1 MGQRK
6 SQNEPT
12 AKLPSPYPLIVLPRH
27 PKLQYD
33 RYMSM
38 RLKGFSMVTL
48 LAATSFGAATN
59 DTRLA
64 DAAMNRDTQAVRS
77 LLKLHAD
84 ANVAQPDGTTALHW
98 AARWDDVAMAEELI
112 RAGANVKT
120 ANRFGATPLS
130 LASTN
135 GSAAVITELLK
146 AGENPNAV
154 VSDMGDTALM
164 LAARTGKPDALKVLL
179 DHGADSNKTN
189 AEGQTAL
196 MWAVAEKNAAAA
208 KVLIEHGAN
217 VNAQT
222 HKLPPPSMFQ
232 TIFSAPFPAGGMTA
246 LLYAAR
252 QNDIESAGILIA
264 AGADVKESAAD
275 ASSPLLV
282 ATFNEHYA
290 LAKFLLEHGADPNA
304 ADDKGRGPLYAVID
318 MRNLEWSTRP
328 APPEKDTL
336 SDLDLIKALLDHGA
350 NPNARLTK
358 KIPLRGQPSF
368 DGRWANAIGATPLW
382 RAAQS
387 DDVTVMRL
395 LKDRGADPSIATNDD
410 TTVLMIAAGV
420 GWSDGQSHG
429 SQADAPEA
437 LKLCLEWGGDVN
449 AVNDEGYTALHGA
462 SFRGANEVVQFL
474 VDHGAKMDVKSKEG
488 RMPINMAEGMHI
500 GPGGWVEHDDTVALF
515 HKLMLTTSA
524 QK

>member
-1 MGQRK
+1 
-6 SQNEPT
+6 
-12 AKLPSPYPLIVLPRH
+12 
-27 PKLQYD
+27 
-33 RYMSM
+33 MSM
-38 RLKGFSMVTL
+38 RRKGLWIVAL
-48 LAATSFGAATN
+48 LAATIFAASN
-59 DTRLA
+59 SDTRLA
-64 DAAMNRDTQAVRS
+64 DAAMNRDSSSVRS
-77 LLKLHAD
+77 LLKLHAEVN
-84 ANVAQPDGTTALHW
+84 APQPDGTTALHW
-98 AARWDDVAMAEELI
+98 ASRWDDVEMANLLVT
-112 RAGANVKT
+112 AGANVKA

-130 LASTN
+130 LACTN
-135 GSAAVITELLK
+135 GSAAMIDKLLK
-146 AGENPNAV
+146 AGEDPNAV
-154 VSDMGDTALM
+154 ISEMGDTALM
-164 LAARTGKPDALKVLL
+164 LAARTGKPDAVKVLL
-179 DHGADSNKTN
+179 DHGADANKTN
-189 AEGQTAL
+189 SEGQTPL

-208 KVLIEHGAN
+208 KVLIDHGAD

-252 QNDIESAGILIA
+252 QNDLESAKILVT
-264 AGADVKESAAD
+264 AGANVKENAAD
-275 ASSPLLV
+275 GSSPLLV
-282 ATFNEHYA
+282 AVINEHYA
-290 LAKFLLEHGADPNA
+290 LGKYLLEQGADPNA
-304 ADDKGRGPLYAVID
+304 TDDKGRGPLYAAID

-336 SDLDLIKALLDHGA
+336 SDLDLINALLDHGA

-368 DGRWANAIGATPLW
+368 DGRWANAIGATPFW

-387 DDVTVMRL
+387 DDVTVMKL
-395 LKDRGADPSIATNDD
+395 LKDRGADPLIATKDN
-410 TTVLMIAAGV
+410 TTPLMVAAGV

-429 SQADAPEA
+429 SQADAPQA

-488 RMPINMAEGMHI
+488 RMPVNMAEGMHI

-515 HKLMLTTSA
+515 HKLMASK
-524 QK
+524 Q

>member
-1 MGQRK
+1 
-6 SQNEPT
+6 
-12 AKLPSPYPLIVLPRH
+12 
-27 PKLQYD
+27 
-33 RYMSM
+33 MSM
-38 RLKGFSMVTL
+38 RRKGLWIVAL
-48 LAATSFGAATN
+48 LAATTFAASN
-59 DTRLA
+59 SDTRLA
-64 DAAMNRDTQAVRS
+64 DAAMNRDSSSVRS
-77 LLKLHAD
+77 LLKLHAEVN
-84 ANVAQPDGTTALHW
+84 APQPDGTTALHW
-98 AARWDDVAMAEELI
+98 ASRWDDVEMANLLVT
-112 RAGANVKT
+112 AGANVKA

-130 LASTN
+130 LACTN
-135 GSAAVITELLK
+135 GSAAMIDKLLK
-146 AGENPNAV
+146 AGEDPNAV
-154 VSDMGDTALM
+154 ISEMGDTALM
-164 LAARTGKPDALKVLL
+164 LAARTGKPDAVKVLL
-179 DHGADSNKTN
+179 DHGADANKTN
-189 AEGQTAL
+189 SEGQTPL

-208 KVLIEHGAN
+208 KVLIDHGAD

-252 QNDIESAGILIA
+252 QNDLESAKILVT
-264 AGADVKESAAD
+264 AGANVKENAAD
-275 ASSPLLV
+275 GSSPLLV
-282 ATFNEHYA
+282 AVINEHYA
-290 LAKFLLEHGADPNA
+290 LGKYLLEQGADPNA
-304 ADDKGRGPLYAVID
+304 TDDKGRGPLYAAID

-336 SDLDLIKALLDHGA
+336 SDLDLINALLDHGA

-368 DGRWANAIGATPLW
+368 DGRWANAIGATPFW

-387 DDVTVMRL
+387 DDVTVMKL
-395 LKDRGADPSIATNDD
+395 LKDRGADPLIATKDN
-410 TTVLMIAAGV
+410 TTPLMVAAGV

-429 SQADAPEA
+429 SQADAPQA

-488 RMPINMAEGMHI
+488 RMPVNMAEGMHI

-515 HKLMLTTSA
+515 HKLMASK
-524 QK
+524 Q

>member
-1 MGQRK
+1 
-6 SQNEPT
+6 
-12 AKLPSPYPLIVLPRH
+12 
-27 PKLQYD
+27 
-33 RYMSM
+33 MSM
-38 RLKGFSMVTL
+38 HRKAFWMAAL
-48 LAATSFGAATN
+48 LAATSFGATN
-59 DTRLA
+59 GDTRLA
-64 DAAMNRDTQAVRS
+64 DAAMNRDAQAVRS
-77 LLKLHAD
+77 LVKLHAD
-84 ANVAQPDGTTALHW
+84 VNAPQPDGTTAMHW
-98 AARWDDVAMAEELI
+98 AARWDDVAMADALLG
-112 RAGANVKT
+112 AGANVKV

-130 LASTN
+130 LACSN
-135 GSAAVITELLK
+135 GGAAMIEKLLK
-146 AGENPNAV
+146 AGEDPNAV
-154 VSDMGDTALM
+154 VSEAGDTALM

-179 DHGADSNKTN
+179 EHGADANKTN

-196 MWAVAEKNAAAA
+196 MWAVAEKNTAAA
-208 KVLIEHGAN
+208 KILIDHKAD

-252 QNDIESAGILIA
+252 QNDLESARVLVA
-264 AGADVKESAAD
+264 AGVNVKENAAD
-275 ASSPLLV
+275 GSSPLLV
-282 ATFNEHYA
+282 AVINEHYA
-290 LAKFLLEHGADPNA
+290 LGKYLLEQGADPNA
-304 ADDKGRGPLYAVID
+304 TDEKGRGPLYAAID

-368 DGRWANAIGATPLW
+368 DGRWANAIGATPFW

-395 LKDRGADPSIATNDD
+395 LKDRGADPLIATKDK
-410 TTVLMIAAGV
+410 TTALMVAAGV

-437 LKLCLEWGGDVN
+437 LKLCMEWGGDVN

-462 SFRGANEVVQFL
+462 SFRGANEVIQFL
-474 VDHGAKMDVKSKEG
+474 VDHDAKMDVKNKEG
-488 RMPINMAEGMHI
+488 RMPVNMAEGMHI

-515 HKLMLTTSA
+515 HKLMASK
-524 QK
+524 Q

>member
-1 MGQRK
+1 
-6 SQNEPT
+6 
-12 AKLPSPYPLIVLPRH
+12 
-27 PKLQYD
+27 
-33 RYMSM
+33 MSM
-38 RLKGFSMVTL
+38 RRKGLWIVAL
-48 LAATSFGAATN
+48 LAATTFAASN
-59 DTRLA
+59 SDTRLA
-64 DAAMNRDTQAVRS
+64 DAAMNRDSSSVRS
-77 LLKLHAD
+77 LLKLHAEVN
-84 ANVAQPDGTTALHW
+84 APQPDGTTALHW
-98 AARWDDVAMAEELI
+98 ASRWDDVEMANLLVT
-112 RAGANVKT
+112 AGANVKA

-130 LASTN
+130 LACTN
-135 GSAAVITELLK
+135 GSAAMIDKLLK
-146 AGENPNAV
+146 AGEDPNAV
-154 VSDMGDTALM
+154 ISEMGDTALM
-164 LAARTGKPDALKVLL
+164 LAARTGKPDAVKVLL
-179 DHGADSNKTN
+179 DHGADANKTN
-189 AEGQTAL
+189 SEGQTPL

-208 KVLIEHGAN
+208 KVLIDHGAD

-252 QNDIESAGILIA
+252 QNDLESAKILVT
-264 AGADVKESAAD
+264 AGANIKENAAD
-275 ASSPLLV
+275 GSSPLLV
-282 ATFNEHYA
+282 AVINEHYA
-290 LAKFLLEHGADPNA
+290 LGKYLLEQGADPNA
-304 ADDKGRGPLYAVID
+304 TDDKGRGPLYAAID

-328 APPEKDTL
+328 APPEQDTL
-336 SDLDLIKALLDHGA
+336 SDLDLINALLDHGA

-368 DGRWANAIGATPLW
+368 DGRWANAIGATPFW

-387 DDVTVMRL
+387 DDVTVIKL
-395 LKDRGADPSIATNDD
+395 LKDRGADPLIATKDN
-410 TTVLMIAAGV
+410 TTPLMVAAGV

-429 SQADAPEA
+429 SQADAPQA

-488 RMPINMAEGMHI
+488 RMPVNMAEGMHI

-515 HKLMLTTSA
+515 HKLMASK
-524 QK
+524 Q

>member
-1 MGQRK
+1 M
-6 SQNEPT
+6 
-12 AKLPSPYPLIVLPRH
+12 AA
-27 PKLQYD
+27 
-33 RYMSM
+33 
-38 RLKGFSMVTL
+38 L
-48 LAATSFGAATN
+48 LAATSLGATN
-59 DTRLA
+59 TDTRLA
-64 DAAMNRDTQAVRS
+64 DAAMQQDGQAVRS

-84 ANVAQPDGTTALHW
+84 ANAAQPDGTTALHW
-98 AARWDDVAMAEELI
+98 AARWDDLKMADALI
-112 RAGANVKT
+112 AAGANVKT

-130 LASTN
+130 LACTN
-135 GSAAVITELLK
+135 GGAAMIEQLLK
-146 AGENPNAV
+146 AGENPNTVISEA
-154 VSDMGDTALM
+154 GDTALM

-179 DHGADSNKTN
+179 DNGADPNKTN
-189 AEGQTAL
+189 TEGQTAL

-208 KVLIEHGAN
+208 KTLIEHGAN

-252 QNDIESAGILIA
+252 QNDLESASILIA
-264 AGADVKESAAD
+264 AGAEVKENAAD
-275 ASSPLLV
+275 GSSPLLV
-282 ATFNEHYA
+282 AVINEHYA
-290 LAKFLLEHGADPNA
+290 LAKFLLEQGADANA
-304 ADDKGRGPLYAVID
+304 ADDKGRGPLYAAID

-358 KIPLRGQPSF
+358 RIPLRGQPSF

-395 LKDRGADPSIATNDD
+395 LVDRGADPLIATHDH
-410 TTVLMIAAGV
+410 TTVLMVAAGV

-429 SQADAPEA
+429 SQAEAPEA

-449 AVNDEGYTALHGA
+449 GVNDEGYTALHGA
-462 SFRGANEVVQFL
+462 SFRGANEVVRFL
-474 VDHGAKMDVKSKEG
+474 VDHGARMDVKSKEG
-488 RMPINMAEGMHI
+488 RLPVNMAEGMHI

-515 HKLMLTTSA
+515 RKLMAQASA
-524 QK
+524 VAPER